1 MDATLLVEKEMGSGI
16 FDGSEIP
23 RYEVSVADRYEVSV
37 AIEYTYVVLHLL
49 EVVKSFHNMWKKV
62 SCRKYMAII
71 SSCTC

>member
-49 EVVKSFHNMWKKV
+49 EVVKSFHNM
-62 SCRKYMAII
+62 
-71 SSCTC
+71 